1 MKHFLDLS
9 LIKKNEL
16 RQIVESAKSRK
27 QSRNAKGKVSVDI
40 DKPFEGKLLLM
51 VFEKPSTRTRLS
63 FDLAMRQLG
72 GQTIVINSEN
82 LHLGMG
88 GESTEDTAR
97 VFSSFSDIVM
107 LRTFDH
113 KTLIKFS
120 ELLSIPII
128 NGLTNDSHPCQILSD
143 VMTFEEIKGPIE
155 GKTIAWIGDG
165 NNVTNSLIE
174 ASALFDFKLNVAC
187 PKSYFPSKKVLSW
200 AKKNKADVNITNI
213 PEDAAKDA
221 DCIMTDKWIS
231 MGDKGNLSK
240 KRKAFKNFQ
249 VNKKLMKLAK
259 KDAIFMHDL
268 PAQRGEEVS
277 EDIIDGKQSVV
288 WQQAENRLHCQ
299 KGIIEWCLKD

>member
-1 MKHFLDLS
+1 MKHFLDLN

-16 RQIVESAKSRK
+16 RQIIESAKSRK
-27 QSRNAKGKVSVDI
+27 QSRNIKGKVSVDI

-88 GESTEDTAR
+88 GESIEDTAR

-113 KTLIKFS
+113 TTLIKFS
-120 ELLSIPII
+120 DLSTIPII

-174 ASALFDFKLNVAC
+174 ASALFDFKLNIAC

>member
-40 DKPFEGKLLLM
+40 DRPFEGKLLLM

>member
-1 MKHFLDLS
+1 MKHFLDLN

-16 RQIVESAKSRK
+16 RQIIESAKSRK
-27 QSRNAKGKVSVDI
+27 QSRNIKGKVSVDI

-88 GESTEDTAR
+88 GESIEDTAR

-113 KTLIKFS
+113 TTLIKFS
-120 ELLSIPII
+120 DLSTIPII

-174 ASALFDFKLNVAC
+174 ASALFDFKLNIAC

-259 KDAIFMHDL
+259 KEAIFMHDL

>member
-1 MKHFLDLS
+1 MKHFLDLN

-16 RQIVESAKSRK
+16 RQIIESAKSRK
-27 QSRNAKGKVSVDI
+27 QSRSIKGKVSVDI

-88 GESTEDTAR
+88 GESIEDTAR

-113 KTLIKFS
+113 TTLIKFS
-120 ELLSIPII
+120 DLSTIPII

-174 ASALFDFKLNVAC
+174 ASALFDFKLNIAC

-259 KDAIFMHDL
+259 KGAIFMHDL

>member
-27 QSRNAKGKVSVDI
+27 QSRNAKGKVSADI

>member
-1 MKHFLDLS
+1 MKHFLDLN

-16 RQIVESAKSRK
+16 RQIIESAKSRK
-27 QSRNAKGKVSVDI
+27 QSRNIKGKVSVDI

-88 GESTEDTAR
+88 GESIEDTAR

-113 KTLIKFS
+113 TTLIKFS
-120 ELLSIPII
+120 DLSTIPII

-174 ASALFDFKLNVAC
+174 ASALFDFKLNIAC

-200 AKKNKADVNITNI
+200 AKKNKADVDITNI

-259 KDAIFMHDL
+259 KEAIFMHDL

>member
-1 MKHFLDLS
+1 MKHFLDLN

-16 RQIVESAKSRK
+16 RQIIESAKSRK
-27 QSRNAKGKVSVDI
+27 QSRNTKGKVSVDI

-88 GESTEDTAR
+88 GESIEDTAR

-113 KTLIKFS
+113 TTLTKFS
-120 ELLSIPII
+120 DLSTIPII

-174 ASALFDFKLNVAC
+174 ASALFDFKLNIAC

-200 AKKNKADVNITNI
+200 AKKNKADVDITNI

-259 KDAIFMHDL
+259 KEAIFMHDL

>member
-1 MKHFLDLS
+1 MKHFLDLN

-16 RQIVESAKSRK
+16 RQIIESAKSRK
-27 QSRNAKGKVSVDI
+27 QSRSIKGKVSVDI

-88 GESTEDTAR
+88 GESIEDTAR

-113 KTLIKFS
+113 TTLIKFS
-120 ELLSIPII
+120 DLSTIPII

-174 ASALFDFKLNVAC
+174 ASALFDFKLNIAC

-259 KDAIFMHDL
+259 KEAIFMHDL

>member
-88 GESTEDTAR
+88 GESIEDTAR

>member
-1 MKHFLDLS
+1 MKHFLDLN

-16 RQIVESAKSRK
+16 RQIIESAKSRK
-27 QSRNAKGKVSVDI
+27 QSRHIKGKVSVDV

-88 GESTEDTAR
+88 GESIEDTAR

-113 KTLIKFS
+113 TTLIKFS
-120 ELLSIPII
+120 NLSTIPII

-174 ASALFDFKLNVAC
+174 ASALFDFKLNIAC
-187 PKSYFPSKKVLSW
+187 PKSHFPSKKVLSW

-231 MGDKGNLSK
+231 MGDKGNLLK

-259 KDAIFMHDL
+259 KEVIFMHDL

-277 EDIIDGKQSVV
+277 KDIIDGKQSVV

>member
-1 MKHFLDLS
+1 
-9 LIKKNEL
+9 
-16 RQIVESAKSRK
+16 
-27 QSRNAKGKVSVDI
+27 
-40 DKPFEGKLLLM
+40 M

>member
-1 MKHFLDLS
+1 MKHFLDLN

-16 RQIVESAKSRK
+16 RQIIESAKSRK
-27 QSRNAKGKVSVDI
+27 QSRNIKGKVSVDI

-88 GESTEDTAR
+88 GESIEDTAR

-113 KTLIKFS
+113 TTLIKFS
-120 ELLSIPII
+120 DLSTIPII

-174 ASALFDFKLNVAC
+174 ASALFDFKLNIAC

-259 KDAIFMHDL
+259 KGAIFMHDL